1 MHGENIAKLP
11 GIWSANREI
20 KHKPA
25 VSEES
30 DVLD

>member
-1 MHGENIAKLP
+1 MHGGNITTLP

-25 VSEES
+25 ESEES
-30 DVLD
+30 GVLE